1 MPNLLNKSVIPKGQG
16 EVEKKEMQSIAVIG
30 SGLEEVA
37 SSRLDGCLFRSAAFQ
52 KDPRL
57 AGLVNTSLAE
67 FNDLPPNLTR
77 LLEVLKDDLADART
91 VAKVVELNP
100 ALAAKVLKLVNSSFS
115 GLRGTVS
122 NLKRAVV
129 LLGINHIRS
138 LLLGT
143 SVFMRPRTHQLP
155 PNLPLGDL
163 WRHSVAVSQIAGAIG
178 DTLGNIDSATLISG
192 GLLHD
197 TGMLVLASIHPDKFA
212 ECVTTAISEGQDLV
226 ELELYS
232 IGITHPLLSATLGK
246 MWNLPQRLTDL
257 MMYQSHPDRATDKR
271 MITVLRLAEF
281 TARGYNMGAD
291 GCRSNQSILNEAVA
305 VLGVP
310 PERASRLI
318 DNTQMDEVIKNIHI
332 LSTWE

>member
-1 MPNLLNKSVIPKGQG
+1 MVDKTTITRVTG

-37 SSRLDGCLFRSAAFQ
+37 SSRLDGCLFRSAAFE
-52 KDPRL
+52 KNPRL
-57 AGLVNTSLAE
+57 SGLVNAALAE
-67 FNDLPPNLTR
+67 FNDLPPNLSK
-77 LLEVLKDDLADART
+77 LLEVLKDELADAQM

-100 ALAAKVLKLVNSSFS
+100 ALAAKVLKLVNSSFA

-122 NLKRAVV
+122 NLKRAVM

-143 SVFMRPRTHQLP
+143 SVFMRHRAHKLP
-155 PNLPLGDL
+155 SNLPLGDL
-163 WRHSVAVSQIAGAIG
+163 WQHSVAVSQIAGAIG
-178 DTLGNIDSATLISG
+178 EALGNIDSATLVSA

-197 TGMLVLASIHPDKFA
+197 AGMLVLASIHPAKFA
-212 ECVTTAISEGQDLV
+212 ECTTAAIDEGQDLV
-226 ELELYS
+226 EMELFS
-232 IGITHPLLSATLGK
+232 IGVTHPLLSATLGRI
-246 MWNLPQRLTDL
+246 WNLPQRLIDL
-257 MMYQSHPDRATDKR
+257 MMYQSHPDRAADKR

-281 TARGYNMGAD
+281 TARSYNMGAD
-291 GCRSNQSILNEAVA
+291 CRKPNGSILNETVA

-310 PERASRLI
+310 PEKASRLI
-318 DNTQMDEVIKNIHI
+318 DNTQMDEVVRNVHL